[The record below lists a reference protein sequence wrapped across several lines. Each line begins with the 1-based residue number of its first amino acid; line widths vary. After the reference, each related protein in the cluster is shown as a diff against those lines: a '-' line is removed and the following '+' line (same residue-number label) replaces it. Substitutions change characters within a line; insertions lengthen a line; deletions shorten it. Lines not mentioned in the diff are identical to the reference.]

1 MTIYERG
8 KITLDMIKITDC
20 VYFYP
25 PEDIK
30 DRPMLGYIEGDKY
43 SLAVDGGFSPAHV
56 GEFYE
61 ALEHS
66 GLKEPD
72 YTALTHWHWDHTLGL
87 CAVSGKIICEK
98 RTDDLLAEENER
110 LADLSYQAELKRGY
124 SYVEDEFHNVEIPP
138 IRRADIVFEDH
149 KELDLGSIKVN
160 IFYTEAP
167 HTPDTTLV
175 YVPEERVLF
184 AGDAPLGDFDNN
196 GYMDRKKMTALAK
209 TISGLDCDVVL
220 LGHSGMIEKDRLVRW
235 LEVKI

>member
-8 KITLDMIKITDC
+8 KITFDMIKITDC

-98 RTDDLLAEENER
+98 KDGRSSGGRER
-110 LADLSYQAELKRGY
+110 
-124 SYVEDEFHNVEIPP
+124 
-138 IRRADIVFEDH
+138 
-149 KELDLGSIKVN
+149 
-160 IFYTEAP
+160 EA
-167 HTPDTTLV
+167 
-175 YVPEERVLF
+175 
-184 AGDAPLGDFDNN
+184 
-196 GYMDRKKMTALAK
+196 
-209 TISGLDCDVVL
+209 C
-220 LGHSGMIEKDRLVRW
+220 
-235 LEVKI
+235 